1 MSGTKSEKRAARKEM
16 VRQAELARQAK
27 TQTLSNKFSIFLT
40 RSSYT
45 MFIGGI
51 AISWLLSLALD
62 DFSFSQGAWC
72 SVYLAIILFTVGVQ
86 FSEDNEPEAIKR
98 AKLLKE
104 AKENKDSDSSG
115 CMSIGGIFIV
125 LGITNYLYSLDFDWP
140 NLSAI
145 EHILGAIA
153 WTFAGVSIIKSC
165 ILDIIRYKKVL
176 AEEASGATFVE
187 LPPDEGE
194 EELARLIAEEEGAP
208 FTNDSHPN
216 NMDAENDYIDD
227 PDYDYT
233 PNRRNDRRVPTFA
246 LDSRPNNFD
255 AENSYI
261 DDPDYDRGQSRYN
274 CHRSPAPKKN
284 SRRSSNY
291 SSSDDSFYDEVQY

>member
-1 MSGTKSEKRAARKEM
+1 MLSMSGKKSEKCAARKEM
-16 VRQAELARQAK
+16 VRQAELARQTK

-51 AISWLLSLALD
+51 AISCLLSLALD

-86 FSEDNEPEAIKR
+86 FSEDNESEEIKR
-98 AKLLKE
+98 AKLLKD
-104 AKENKDSDSSG
+104 AKESKTSDSYG
-115 CMSIGGIFIV
+115 CMSVGVVFISFGII
-125 LGITNYLYSLDFDWP
+125 NYFLIHNFNFNWP
-140 NLSAI
+140 NLSTL

-165 ILDIIRYKKVL
+165 ILNIIRYKKVL
-176 AEEASGATFVE
+176 AEEAAGATFVE

-194 EELARLIAEEEGAP
+194 EELARLIAEEEGVP

-216 NMDAENDYIDD
+216 NMYAENDYIDD
-227 PDYDYT
+227 PDYE
-233 PNRRNDRRVPTFA
+233 RG
-246 LDSRPNNFD
+246 
-255 AENSYI
+255 EN
-261 DDPDYDRGQSRYN
+261 RYN

-291 SSSDDSFYDEVQY
+291 SSSDDSFYDEVQF